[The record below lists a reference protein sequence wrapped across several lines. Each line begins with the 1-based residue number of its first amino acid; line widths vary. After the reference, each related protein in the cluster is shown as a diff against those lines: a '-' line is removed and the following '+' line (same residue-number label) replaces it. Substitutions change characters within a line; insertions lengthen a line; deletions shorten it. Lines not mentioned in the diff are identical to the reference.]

1 MKDTNV
7 ISLSISIYRWIN
19 IISELL
25 IYMGVIQA
33 TVKTRGP
40 QFCSFCKSGNQYLF
54 LAQPLTHWTFE
65 RRQQRIQ

>member
-40 QFCSFCKSGNQYLF
+40 QFCSYHRQCCTFCKSGNQLC
-54 LAQPLTHWTFE
+54 TT
-65 RRQQRIQ
+65 